1 MVVLERVAATSEMNG
16 KPSNSIKV
24 MRKFPNPGQAKA
36 KNEIAS
42 TSELPIAFYCKLE
55 YKQILGSKLFDICP
69 ISTFRD
75 KLGRKS

>member
-1 MVVLERVAATSEMNG
+1 MYQTGQESDKMHQCLVVVLERVAATSEMNG

-42 TSELPIAFYCKLE
+42 TSYLLR
-55 YKQILGSKLFDICP
+55 
-69 ISTFRD
+69 STAN
-75 KLGRKS
+75 